1 MWQKNGD
8 PPEIA
13 GCSASL
19 AWPRGFREQD
29 LWMGKGKLTCM
40 IQQSDGSGGEV
51 VEEWW
56 SPWDSRLLRAAWLG
70 TEGSEI
76 REDRWGKG
84 SLLVWFKSLMEVEK
98 RR

>member
-70 TEGSEI
+70 PEGSEI
-76 REDRWGKG
+76 RVDERGKG
-84 SLLVWFKSLMEVEK
+84 SLSVGFGSLMEVEE
-98 RR
+98 R